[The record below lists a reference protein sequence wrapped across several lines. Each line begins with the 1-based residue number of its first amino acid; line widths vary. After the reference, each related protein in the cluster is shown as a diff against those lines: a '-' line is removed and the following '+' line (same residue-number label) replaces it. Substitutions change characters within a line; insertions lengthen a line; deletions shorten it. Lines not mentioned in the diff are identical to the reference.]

1 MSPINDVHE
10 VLQLLRFELNYL
22 EQGGF
27 ERDKALLGTDSPFLG
42 TFACINYGDPL
53 RRHACRECGLLQF
66 VPEDK
71 QTEEFP
77 CHFIPLNASG
87 ETIHSLI
94 EKMTSAA
101 WSLPSNFG
109 SGAPSRGWKPCRSE
123 PIGRTIAFLLTRAR
137 ALPAPAPAETTGG

>member
-1 MSPINDVHE
+1 MSPINDVRE

-27 ERDKALLGTDSPFLG
+27 ERDKALLGTNSPFLG

-53 RRHACRECGLLQF
+53 RRHACRECGLMQF

-71 QTEEFP
+71 LNEEFP

-87 ETIHSLI
+87 ETIASLI
-94 EKMTSAA
+94 QKNDQRRLVITLQH
-101 WSLPSNFG
+101 WL
-109 SGAPSRGWKPCRSE
+109 RS
-123 PIGRTIAFLLTRAR
+123 TIARLEAKLAR
-137 ALPAPAPAETTGG
+137 GDSNNAT

>member
-1 MSPINDVHE
+1 MSQDRSQDLRE

-53 RRHACRECGLLQF
+53 RRHACRECGLMQF

-71 QTEEFP
+71 LTEEFP

-94 EKMTSAA
+94 EKNDQRRMVITLEH
-101 WSLPSNFG
+101 WL
-109 SGAPSRGWKPCRSE
+109 RG
-123 PIGRTIAFLLTRAR
+123 TIARLEATLAR
-137 ALPAPAPAETTGG
+137 GDSKNAQ

>member
-1 MSPINDVHE
+1 MSPDTSQDLHE

-27 ERDKALLGTDSPFLG
+27 ERDKALLGTNSPFLG

-53 RRHACRECGLLQF
+53 RRHACRECGLMQF

-71 QTEEFP
+71 QNEEFP

-94 EKMTSAA
+94 EKNDQRRLVIALEH
-101 WSLPSNFG
+101 WL
-109 SGAPSRGWKPCRSE
+109 RS
-123 PIGRTIAFLLTRAR
+123 TIARLEATQEHGTN
-137 ALPAPAPAETTGG
+137 P